1 MKKILLSIVLAAFA
15 FAANAQFVIGGQV
28 TLNTNGGSTWNRSIR
43 GTTPNEYTIPA
54 DINTNFVLAPK
65 FGYNL
70 NEKMH
75 IGITLGFTSTV
86 QKEYSPYT
94 PYYINYKGFEGWD
107 KTTNNGFYVAPYFR
121 YTFMTY
127 NKLSFFAE
135 AQLAYTMT
143 PKGKVHSHN
152 TGVSGV
158 IDPHDETVE
167 GTTTSNSLSI
177 AAVPGINY
185 RFSNH
190 FSADLYIDLLGIGF
204 VNQTTHYKDKVGG
217 VDVER
222 KTTARDFH
230 CVASFSTERLADH
243 LNLFRLGFNYHF

>member
-28 TLNTNGGSTWNRSIR
+28 TLNTNGGSTWHNNAA
-43 GTTPNEYTIPA
+43 NEYTIPA

-75 IGITLGFTSTV
+75 IGITLGFTSRV
-86 QKEYSPYT
+86 YKDYS
-94 PYYINYKGFEGWD
+94 NYAALYRAHKGFEGWD

-167 GTTTSNSLSI
+167 GTTTSNTLSI

-190 FSADLYIDLLGIGF
+190 FSADLYIDLLGISF
-204 VNQTTHYKDKVGG
+204 VNRTTHYKDVTGG
-217 VDVER
+217 AEAER
-222 KTTARDFH
+222 KTTARDFNCIAH
-230 CVASFSTERLADH
+230 FNAESLANH

>member
-28 TLNTNGGSTWNRSIR
+28 SLNTNGGNTWDRSVA
-43 GTTPNEYTIPA
+43 GNTTTEYTIPD

-107 KTTNNGFYVAPYFR
+107 KTTTNGFYVAPYFR

-143 PKGKVHSHN
+143 PKGKVQHYN
-152 TGVSGV
+152 TPVSGV
-158 IDPHDETVE
+158 IERHDETVE
-167 GTTTSNSLSI
+167 GTITTNSLSI

-230 CVASFSTERLADH
+230 CVASFSTESLADH

>member
-43 GTTPNEYTIPA
+43 GTTPNEYTIPD

-107 KTTNNGFYVAPYFR
+107 KTTTNGFYVAPYFR

-143 PKGKVHSHN
+143 PKGKVQHYN
-152 TGVSGV
+152 TAVSGV
-158 IDPHDETVE
+158 IERHDETVD
-167 GTTTSNSLSI
+167 GTITTNSLSI
-177 AAVPGINY
+177 AAVPGVNY

-190 FSADLYIDLLGIGF
+190 FSADLYIDLLGLSF
-204 VNQTTHYKDKVGG
+204 VNRTTHYRNSTVGML
-217 VDVER
+217 DEW
-222 KTTARDFH
+222 KSTDNIFN